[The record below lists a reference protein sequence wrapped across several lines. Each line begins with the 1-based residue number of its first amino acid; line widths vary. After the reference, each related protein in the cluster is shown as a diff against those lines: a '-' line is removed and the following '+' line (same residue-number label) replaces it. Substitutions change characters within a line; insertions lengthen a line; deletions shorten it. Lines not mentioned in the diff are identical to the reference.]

1 MDLLKV
7 DSEISPQAW
16 GIRPNPYA
24 DRLVVDRCSARFA
37 AGCVVEGSMISA
49 GCIIEGE
56 VINSVLSPGVRVGKN
71 ARVRDSIILHD
82 CVLEEG
88 AVVDLAILDKR
99 VRVGQGAVV
108 GQGEDKTTPNKA
120 CPKHLY
126 TGLTMIGKE
135 AEVPPQAVIG
145 RNCVVSPSRQ
155 GADFP
160 ALVVATGE
168 TV

>member
-1 MDLLKV
+1 
-7 DSEISPQAW
+7 
-16 GIRPNPYA
+16 
-24 DRLVVDRCSARFA
+24 
-37 AGCVVEGSMISA
+37 MISA
-49 GCIIEGE
+49 GCVIEGE

-71 ARVRDSIILHD
+71 VRVRDSIILHD

-108 GQGEDKTTPNKA
+108 GQGEDKATPNKA

-126 TGLTMIGKE
+126 TGITMIGKE

-145 RNCVVSPSRQ
+145 RNCVVTPSCKA
-155 GADFP
+155 GDFSS
-160 ALVVATGE
+160 LVIATGE
-168 TV
+168 TI

>member
-1 MDLLKV
+1 
-7 DSEISPQAW
+7 
-16 GIRPNPYA
+16 
-24 DRLVVDRCSARFA
+24 
-37 AGCVVEGSMISA
+37 MISA
-49 GCIIEGE
+49 GCVIEGE

-71 ARVRDSIILHD
+71 AVRDSSSARLL
-82 CVLEEG
+82 LEEG

-126 TGLTMIGKE
+126 TGITMIGKE

-145 RNCVVSPSRQ
+145 RNCVVTPSRK

-160 ALVVATGE
+160 SLVIATGE
-168 TV
+168 TI